1 MGAKAVIK
9 EYYEQHGYRNPEVVE
24 RLMHDDAVIHWHS
37 SKGFL
42 QLDKQD
48 VLALAVELNK
58 SYSDSRLD
66 VSHMLKDGNNI
77 TVRYTHYVNAFENP
91 NEEMVLAHFVVI
103 WEVKDGQLYKGW
115 LMSQLG

>member
-1 MGAKAVIK
+1 MGAKEIVA
-9 EYYEQHGYRNPEVVE
+9 EYYSQRTRAGAETAK
-24 RLMHDDAVIHWHS
+24 RLLHDDVIVQWHS

-42 QLDKQD
+42 QLDKKD
-48 VLALAVELNK
+48 IVSLAEELDK
-58 SYSDSRLD
+58 SYSSARMD
-66 VSHMLKDGNNI
+66 VSHMLQDGNNV

>member
-1 MGAKAVIK
+1 MDAKEIVA
-9 EYYEQHGYRNPEVVE
+9 EYYGQRGMKAETAK
-24 RLMHDDAVIHWHS
+24 RLLHDDVVVKWHS

-42 QLDKQD
+42 QLDKKD
-48 VLALAVELNK
+48 IIALAQELDK
-58 SYSDSRLD
+58 SYSSVRLD
-66 VSHMLKDGNNI
+66 ISHMLQDGNNV

-103 WEVKDGQLYKGW
+103 WEVKDNLLYKGW